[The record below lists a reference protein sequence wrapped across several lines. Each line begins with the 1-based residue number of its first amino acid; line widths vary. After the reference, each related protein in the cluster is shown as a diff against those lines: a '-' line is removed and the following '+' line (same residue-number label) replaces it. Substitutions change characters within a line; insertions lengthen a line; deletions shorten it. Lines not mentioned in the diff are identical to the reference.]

1 MNLTLLE
8 PSDADLQR
16 AWDLLQAN
24 GRASPAEYARAVL
37 RRWGVVVAWLP
48 TPPEPEPNVIAMS
61 EQNAIPNPYSP
72 AEQQARQ
79 DRLEQAYAASGR
91 SCGTYTGLF
100 AELEGEV
107 TPAAEEAA

>member
-24 GRASPAEYARAVL
+24 GKATPTEYARAVL

-48 TPPEPEPNVIAMS
+48 TPPESEPNLTAMTR
-61 EQNAIPNPYSP
+61 QNTSNPCSP